1 MNDHG
6 EGMQLVVGVLLII
19 CGLVGAFGVLVGVR
33 HLIGAGLDAMR
44 GMRR

>member
-19 CGLVGAFGVLVGVR
+19 CGLVTAFGLLVGVR

-44 GMRR
+44 ALRR